1 MGDVR
6 GHGEVFSK
14 VPCGSQVTLLEL
26 PDLFCSSVKSTL
38 RYIALQRSILHHS
51 LIDHCY
57 V

>member
-14 VPCGSQVTLLEL
+14 VPCGSQVEVVEAA
-26 PDLFCSSVKSTL
+26 DLFCSSVKSTL
-38 RYIALQRSILHHS
+38 RYIALQRSNLHHY
-51 LIDHCY
+51 LIGHCY

>member
-26 PDLFCSSVKSTL
+26 PDLFCSSVNRRFVTL
-38 RYIALQRSILHHS
+38 HS
-51 LIDHCY
+51 KDLTFITI
-57 V
+57 